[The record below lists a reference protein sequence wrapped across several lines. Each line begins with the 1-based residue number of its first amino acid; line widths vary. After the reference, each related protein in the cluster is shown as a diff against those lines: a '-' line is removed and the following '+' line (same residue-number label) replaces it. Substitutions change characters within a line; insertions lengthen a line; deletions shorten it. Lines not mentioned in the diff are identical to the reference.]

1 MHRKNCVV
9 CGVPVH
15 SAPVSQL
22 IPSHLS
28 TVHWSQLVTLCD
40 TLLLMPVRT
49 LFLFPQPLPEAH
61 VLPPDLTQAARS
73 VTSVPPVLAWAVA
86 VPPAVLGPGAR
97 PFWGARGA
105 GAAACPEVGI
115 CLRFPSR
122 PDWGCGSVR
131 GSQTPL
137 SSPHVQGPCRQRD

>member
-97 PFWGARGA
+97 PFWGARGCRRCSLPR
-105 GAAACPEVGI
+105 GRHLPEVSLPAG
-115 CLRFPSR
+115 LGLWFGEGVPDAVVLTSR
-122 PDWGCGSVR
+122 PGSV
-131 GSQTPL
+131 P
-137 SSPHVQGPCRQRD
+137 PA